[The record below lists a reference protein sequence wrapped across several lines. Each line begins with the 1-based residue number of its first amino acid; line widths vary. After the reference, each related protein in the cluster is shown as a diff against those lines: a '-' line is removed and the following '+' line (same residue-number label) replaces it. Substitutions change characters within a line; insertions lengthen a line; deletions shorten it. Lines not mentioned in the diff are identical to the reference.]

1 MFLVRKEAGL
11 EINEQAENMK
21 QIQEALSNPIGA
33 AADFDESLP
42 TLVSHSYDVDYHLT
56 HICDGGG
63 SEVTP
68 FADRKNKKLKWR
80 SEYKQK
86 KSIASDAGGC
96 LPCRRCSQP
105 GPCSG
110 A

>member
-1 MFLVRKEAGL
+1 MD

-21 QIQEALSNPIGA
+21 QIQEVLSNPIGA
-33 AADFDESLP
+33 AADFDE
-42 TLVSHSYDVDYHLT
+42 
-56 HICDGGG
+56 ICDGGG

-86 KSIASDAGGC
+86 KSICIGC
-96 LPCRRCSQP
+96 WWLLALQKVLTTRTLFRCITHKCCRFERQTRRKRS
-105 GPCSG
+105 
-110 A
+110 